1 MSNETIRSKKDFW
14 FSCIDIDVVRDNNLS
29 VTAKYVF
36 TVLCTFV
43 TVNNRGCWPSND
55 AVAEAAGV
63 SVPTVKRA
71 YKELEERGV
80 IARSTRYNQG
90 EGQTSSYTKIVGH
103 NAECYNEA
111 GSSPVNHPQL
121 TDELP
126 PSSPVNPKGNQ
137 ENNIYYSNEGEK
149 APEPACEPETREEII
164 RPDNPDETYEP
175 EQAPEIMQPTARYL
189 LQRTGRKNLAWNEIS
204 ALRELAASQYP
215 TRVNKEIDK
224 AVERFTRQGRDL
236 KTLRFEYIA
245 SALAHQPTYK
255 KKSKSKVEA
264 PKPQE
269 VATCANDNADEEMAR
284 IEALQA
290 KFDEEAKR

>member
-1 MSNETIRSKKDFW
+1 MSNNQEIRSKSDFW
-14 FSCIDIDVVRDNNLS
+14 FACVDLEVIRDKTLS
-29 VTAKYVF
+29 QTAKFVF
-36 TVLCTFV
+36 TVLCSFV
-43 TVNNRGCWPSND
+43 TINNRGCWPSND

-63 SVPTVKRA
+63 SKITVIRA
-71 YKELEERGV
+71 YKELEARG
-80 IARSTRYNQG
+80 IITRSTRYNKN
-90 EGQTSSYTKIVGH
+90 EGQTSSYTLIVGH
-103 NAECYNEA
+103 NAECYNE
-111 GSSPVNHPQL
+111 GGVSSTIQGGITDDTPPVSPVI
-121 TDELP
+121 
-126 PSSPVNPKGNQ
+126 PKGNQ
-137 ENNIYYSNEGEK
+137 ENNIYYSNEGDK
-149 APEPACEPETREEII
+149 APEPACEPEKGII
-164 RPDNPDETYEP
+164 SPDNPEETYEP
-175 EQAPEIMQPTARYL
+175 EQAPEVMQPTARYL
-189 LQRTGRKNLAWNEIS
+189 LQRTGRKNLAWSEIS

-264 PKPQE
+264 PQQQE
-269 VATCANDNADEEMAR
+269 IATCTNDNADEEMAR